1 MSFYKLLD
9 LFTLSVPIIL
19 ILGSLAILS
28 VYKFLELKHKILF
41 FYLLICLLTDISSR
55 LYGRVYKNNLI
66 FIILFGLLELILFS
80 LFYQL
85 IYFNKKNK
93 LHLILTLLGVL
104 FIIWELMNLNVFQT
118 PQFQPYSRV
127 VDCFI
132 IVVSVIIFFFE
143 KIKNNEPT
151 DLNTIRLNSVI
162 LVFFSINLL
171 FLLPINFIINTL
183 SDFKFY
189 LWSLN
194 LLLTL
199 SFYIYLIFEIWKNGL
214 IPKQLQSGL

>member
-19 ILGSLAILS
+19 ILGSIAILS

-41 FYLLICLLTDISSR
+41 FYLIICLFSDISSR
-55 LYGRVYKNNLI
+55 LYGRIYKNNLI
-66 FIILFGLLELILFS
+66 FIILFGLFELILFS

-93 LHLILTLLGVL
+93 AHLILTSLGL
-104 FIIWELMNLNVFQT
+104 FFIIWELINLNTLQT

-127 VDCFI
+127 VDCCI
-132 IVVSVIIFFFE
+132 IVASVIIFFFE
-143 KIKNNEPT
+143 KITNNEPT
-151 DLNTIRLNSVI
+151 DSNTLRLNSVI
-162 LVFFSINLL
+162 LVFFSTNLL
-171 FLLPINFIINTL
+171 FLLPINFLINAS
-183 SDFKFY
+183 SDLKFY
-189 LWSLN
+189 LWSVN

-199 SFYIYLIFEIWKNGL
+199 FFYIYLIFEIWKNGQIL
-214 IPKQLQSGL
+214 KQLRSGL

>member
-28 VYKFLELKHKILF
+28 VYRFLELKHKILF
-41 FYLLICLLTDISSR
+41 FYLLICLTTDISSR
-55 LYGRVYKNNLI
+55 LYGRIYKNNLI
-66 FIILFGLLELILFS
+66 FIILFGLIELILFS
-80 LFYQL
+80 LFYQFT
-85 IYFNKKNK
+85 YFNRKNK
-93 LHLILTLLGVL
+93 PHLILTSLGIL
-104 FIIWELMNLNVFQT
+104 FIIWELLNVNTHQT
-118 PQFQPYSRV
+118 PLFQPYSRV

-132 IVVSVIIFFFE
+132 IVTSVIIFFFE
-143 KIKNNEPT
+143 KIKNNDPI
-151 DLNTIRLNSVI
+151 DLNTLRLNSVI
-162 LVFFSINLL
+162 LAFFSINLL
-171 FLLPINFIINTL
+171 FLLPLNFLINTL
-183 SDFKFY
+183 SNYKFY

-199 SFYIYLIFEIWKNGL
+199 LFYIYLIFEIWKNGL